1 MNYLSPKSDVAFKKL
16 FGNIAHKNILISFL
30 NSVLKRPEN
39 LKIVDVIINDPANTP
54 DRPSS
59 KYSIVDL
66 RCTDQDQNQYIVEM
80 QVIDQK
86 DYGVRAQYYAAIALA
101 RQLNSGEKYNQL
113 VPVIFVGILDFN
125 LFNHNNYLSHQLI
138 LDSET
143 HAHELKHLEFHF
155 IELIKFTKTETQLD
169 NILDKWVY
177 FLKNAEVLQ
186 KVPSTLQETEFI
198 DAFDILARSNWS
210 NKELL
215 EYDQYLDIWRSE
227 TSRIEG
233 ALADGKTIGKE
244 EGKNEEKIEIAN
256 AMLLN
261 GFEISTIAKITGLS
275 IEQVQKLKP

>member
-39 LKIVDVIINDPANTP
+39 LKIIDVIINDPANTP

-59 KYSIVDL
+59 KYSIIDL

-113 VPVIFVGILDFN
+113 VPVIFIGILDFN
-125 LFNHNNYLSHQLI
+125 LFNHPNYLSHQLI

-155 IELIKFTKTETQLD
+155 IELTKFTKTETQLD

-186 KVPSTLQETEFI
+186 KVPSALQETEFV
-198 DAFDILARSNWS
+198 DAFDILAKSNWS

-227 TSRIEG
+227 TSRIES

-244 EGKNEEKIEIAN
+244 EGKNEEKIEIARK
-256 AMLLN
+256 LLDILDT
-261 GFEISTIAKITGLS
+261 EIIAQKTGLS